1 MAGVADRAEVGR
13 EELAQERRVDELP
26 VVDDRTAVD
35 ERERLQPATVASV
48 PVHDHDPREPGPQAG
63 DHRAHELEQELGLE
77 RHRDAEPDV
86 VWAQPGPHGGGD
98 DDIPVRQL
106 GRAHGDRLDEQGVGA
121 DREVLAVLLE
131 RADGQEA
138 GRARAAPSGRLDA

>member
-1 MAGVADRAEVGR
+1 M
-13 EELAQERRVDELP
+13 
-26 VVDDRTAVD
+26 
-35 ERERLQPATVASV
+35 
-48 PVHDHDPREPGPQAG
+48 
-63 DHRAHELEQELGLE
+63 
-77 RHRDAEPDV
+77 

-106 GRAHGDRLDEQGVGA
+106 GRAHGDGLDEQGVGA

-138 GRARAAPSGRLDA
+138 GRAGAAPSGRLDA